1 MDYER
6 EYAYLNDVPT
16 FSLTILAVVLPIPNI
31 PPGPLPP
38 IPPICPI
45 AEPARR
51 NNHTKKTMGSIHD
64 AAPNRVL
71 ASASVLYKTGT

>member
-1 MDYER
+1 M
-6 EYAYLNDVPT
+6 PT

-38 IPPICPI
+38 TPPICPI

-51 NNHTKKTMGSIHD
+51 NNQTKNTIGNNHD
-64 AAPNRVL
+64 AAPNSVP